1 MGRKTT
7 RRISR
12 TEQILSGIKREARLQ
27 TECDR
32 WLENNPGGNASGP
45 RSEIAGIRQEYEALM
60 TPEERAM
67 LPQ

>member
-1 MGRKTT
+1 MGRRKT

-12 TEQILSGIKREARLQ
+12 TEQILSGIKREARLH

-32 WLENNPGGNASGP
+32 WLENNPGGNA
-45 RSEIAGIRQEYEALM
+45 AGLRAEMAAVRQECEALM

-67 LPQ
+67 LPE